1 MMTKTSRHQHTSA
14 RQSARTFVA
23 AIETAAQFICFPLG
37 ETPAGHHSVS
47 R

>member
-1 MMTKTSRHQHTSA
+1 MITKTSRHQHTSA
-14 RQSARTFVA
+14 RHSTRTLVA

-37 ETPAGHHSVS
+37 QSPAAHRSVG